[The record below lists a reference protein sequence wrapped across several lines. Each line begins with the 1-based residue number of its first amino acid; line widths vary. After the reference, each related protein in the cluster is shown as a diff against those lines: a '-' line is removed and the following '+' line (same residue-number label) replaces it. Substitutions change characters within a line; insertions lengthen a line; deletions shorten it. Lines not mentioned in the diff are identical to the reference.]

1 MTTAITV
8 RSANKHYGDF
18 AALDNVDFDVP
29 AGSLTALLGPSGSGK
44 STLLRAIAGLDQ
56 PDTGTITIN
65 GRDVTQVPPQR
76 RGIGFVFQHYAAFKH
91 LTVRDNVGFGLRIRK
106 RPKAEIKDKVD
117 NLLEVV
123 GLSGFQSRY
132 PNQLSG
138 GQRQRMALARA
149 LAVDPQVLL
158 LDEPFGALDAKV
170 REDLRAW
177 LRRLHDE
184 VHVTTVLVTH
194 DQAEALD
201 VADRIAVLNKGR
213 IEQVGSP
220 KDVYDTPANAFV
232 MSFLGAVSS
241 LNGTLVR
248 PHDIRVGRNPD
259 MAIASD
265 DGSIQATGVV
275 RATIDRIVMLGFE
288 VRVELTSAADKTSF
302 TAQITRGDTEALG
315 LKEGDT
321 VYVRATRV
329 PTLPGGTEIPKS
341 DKADEDEAL
350 TKA

>member
-1 MTTAITV
+1 MTDAITV
-8 RSANKHYGDF
+8 SGANKHYGDF
-18 AALDNVDFDVP
+18 AALDNVDFAVP

-56 PDTGTITIN
+56 PDTGTISIN
-65 GRDVTQVPPQR
+65 GRDVTRVPPQK

-91 LTVRDNVGFGLRIRK
+91 LTVRDNVAFGLKIRK
-106 RPKAEIKDKVD
+106 RPKPEIKDKVD

-123 GLSGFQSRY
+123 GLAGFQNRY

-170 REDLRAW
+170 REDLRTW

-213 IEQVGSP
+213 IEQVGTP
-220 KDVYDTPANAFV
+220 TQVYDEPANEFV
-232 MSFLGAVSS
+232 MSFLGTVSS
-241 LNGTLVR
+241 LNGILVR
-248 PHDIRVGRNPD
+248 PHDIRVGRSPE
-259 MAIASD
+259 MAIAAG
-265 DGSIQATGVV
+265 DGTAESTGVTKAV
-275 RATIDRIVMLGFE
+275 VDRVVVLGFE
-288 VRVELTSAADKTSF
+288 VRVELTSATTGGSF
-302 TAQITRGDTEALG
+302 TAQITRGDAEALG
-315 LKEGDT
+315 LKAGDT

-329 PTLPGGTEIPKS
+329 PQIATGRQHGA
-341 DKADEDEAL
+341 ADREL
-350 TKA
+350 SVS

>member
-1 MTTAITV
+1 MTNAIV
-8 RSANKHYGDF
+8 VQGANKRYGDF
-18 AALDNVDFDVP
+18 VALDNVDFEVP

-56 PDTGTITIN
+56 PDSGTITIN
-65 GRDVTQVPPQR
+65 GRDVTRVPPQR
-76 RGIGFVFQHYAAFKH
+76 RDIGFVFQHYAAFKH
-91 LTVRDNVGFGLRIRK
+91 MTVRDNVAFGLKIRR
-106 RPKAEIKDKVD
+106 RPKAEIAEKVD
-117 NLLEVV
+117 NLLKIV
-123 GLSGFQSRY
+123 GLSGFQGRY
-132 PNQLSG
+132 PSQLSG

-201 VADRIAVLNKGR
+201 VADRIAVLRDGR

-220 KDVYDTPANAFV
+220 TAVYDTPANAFV

-248 PHDIRVGRNPD
+248 PHDIRVGRRPD
-259 MAIASD
+259 MQIAAG
-265 DGSIQATGVV
+265 DGTAESTGVV
-275 RATIDRIVMLGFE
+275 RATIDRVVMLGFE
-288 VRVELTSAADKTSF
+288 VRVELTNAATGRPF
-302 TAQITRGDTEALG
+302 IAQITRGDAEALG
-315 LKEGDT
+315 LEEGDT

-329 PTLPGGTEIPKS
+329 PSIAEEAAPGDAG
-341 DKADEDEAL
+341 ADAGNGSWS
-350 TKA
+350 A

>member
-1 MTTAITV
+1 MTNAITV
-8 RSANKHYGDF
+8 RGANKHYGGF
-18 AALDNVDFDVP
+18 AALDNVDFVVP

-44 STLLRAIAGLDQ
+44 STLLRAIAGLDE
-56 PDTGTITIN
+56 PDTGTIVIN
-65 GRDVTQVPPQR
+65 GRDVTHVPPQK

-91 LTVRDNVGFGLRIRK
+91 LSVRDNVAFGLKIRK
-106 RPKAEIKDKVD
+106 RPKAEIKEKVD

-123 GLSGFQSRY
+123 GLAGLQNRY

-149 LAVDPQVLL
+149 LAVDPEVLL

-213 IEQVGSP
+213 VEQVGTP
-220 KDVYDTPANAFV
+220 TDVYDAPANAFV
-232 MSFLGAVSS
+232 MSFLGTVSS
-241 LNGTLVR
+241 LNGILVR
-248 PHDIRVGRNPD
+248 PHDIRVGRNPE
-259 MAIASD
+259 MAIAAG
-265 DGSIQATGVV
+265 DGTAESTGVTK
-275 RATIDRIVMLGFE
+275 ATVDRVVYLGFE
-288 VRVELTSAADKTSF
+288 VRVELTSATTGAPF
-302 TAQITRGDTEALG
+302 TAQITRGDAEALG
-315 LKEGDT
+315 IKAGET

-329 PTLPGGTEIPKS
+329 PPIAGSVQSAP
-341 DKADEDEAL
+341 ANPVEAVPAL
-350 TKA
+350 

>member
-1 MTTAITV
+1 MTNAIAVTG
-8 RSANKHYGDF
+8 ANKHYGEF
-18 AALDNVDFDVP
+18 AALDNVDFVVP
-29 AGSLTALLGPSGSGK
+29 SGSLTALLGPSGSGK
-44 STLLRAIAGLDQ
+44 STLLRTIAGLDE

-65 GRDVTQVPPQR
+65 GRDVTHVPPQK

-91 LTVRDNVGFGLRIRK
+91 LTVRDNVAFGLKIRK
-106 RPKAEIKDKVD
+106 KPKGEIKDKVD

-123 GLSGFQSRY
+123 GLAGFQNRY

-149 LAVDPQVLL
+149 LAVDPEVLL

-220 KDVYDTPANAFV
+220 TEVYDAPANPFV
-232 MSFLGAVSS
+232 MSFLGTVSS
-241 LNGTLVR
+241 LNGILVR
-248 PHDIRVGRNPD
+248 PHDIRVGRNPE
-259 MAIASD
+259 MAIAAG
-265 DGSIQATGVV
+265 DGTAESTGVV
-275 RATIDRIVMLGFE
+275 KATVDRVAYLGFE
-288 VRVELTSAADKTSF
+288 VRVELTSAANGAPF
-302 TAQITRGDTEALG
+302 TAQITRGDAEALG
-315 LKEGDT
+315 IKEGET

-329 PTLPGGTEIPKS
+329 PPISGDHQVTPPVDVLAG
-341 DKADEDEAL
+341 A
-350 TKA
+350 